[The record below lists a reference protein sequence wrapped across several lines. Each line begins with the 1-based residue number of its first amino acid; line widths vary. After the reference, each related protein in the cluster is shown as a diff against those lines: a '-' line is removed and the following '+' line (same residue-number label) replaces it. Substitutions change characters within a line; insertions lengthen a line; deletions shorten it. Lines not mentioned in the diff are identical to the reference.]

1 MKSFFGQFYRNRFP
15 RYSRI
20 RNDDNSVGAKIF
32 DIVGSEMHAPL
43 KHALK
48 SRKEKE
54 VLLNNPI
61 TLPDFFYYV
70 LLDSNSFY
78 NDVKDNHFR
87 NYMFSL
93 GTNNLRNT
101 IKIKT
106 KTILAKKDN
115 NVIACSVLSSFDLLF
130 SLPPTRVSLSEEYII
145 DQNNAL
151 ILSTTDKEKSLNYF
165 FNYSGEYVYLTV
177 HKDYKVNGVDKK
189 IFYYSEDNPYS
200 KYNGELSITL
210 RGYDEFMNRVE
221 EKIYIGLKSHY
232 KSKTKFLYLK
242 DLKQDNTIDS
252 FGGFAFET
260 NGFESLVEL
269 YRQPCYEQIEELYET
284 GLLVNKDYF
293 LNGSNDRFFADAFF
307 DIKQNVF
314 SYYFYV
320 FSGAVIYKYNE
331 FPKEYT
337 RRVFYQQ
344 DLNIPVNHNI
354 ISYDIDLTR
363 DLLVTLTDKGL
374 LSFFPIER
382 NQFKHPE
389 INRTKYVSLEFE
401 NTIQRTRKLNE
412 VVNLQLFDRHF
423 TKRNDCIL
431 IFRRRPSYKNILGEA
446 NLKFEFLNLDNE
458 WVETPY
464 IFKRKQI
471 LNYNIPLDHLIEN
484 RLSSD
489 ITIPVLFDEAGQ
501 YDFYVMNYDIS
512 NSAAYEMESKY
523 LKESVYTP
531 QKLKKFFESELVK
544 QEKAENENELFFE
557 LNYHSV
563 YVESNSA
570 YKTFQLL
577 DSENE
582 FLNSFQNKKI
592 SIKFKN
598 VDNSLFFYVNNDT
611 ENSVNIYTVFL
622 HFDYILFD
630 QKSYQSTLVTFE
642 DYDSISVAF
651 DTINNNNS
659 SQTFEYK
666 KGL

>member
-15 RYSRI
+15 KYSRI

-32 DIVGSEMHAPL
+32 DIIGSEMHAPL
-43 KHALK
+43 MHAMK
-48 SRKEKE
+48 NRKERE
-54 VLLNNPI
+54 VLLNQPI
-61 TLPDFFYYV
+61 TLPDCFYYV
-70 LLDSNSFY
+70 LLDSDSFV
-78 NDVKDNHFR
+78 NDIKDNYFR
-87 NYMFSL
+87 SYISSL
-93 GTNNLRNT
+93 RIQSLRDT
-101 IKIKT
+101 IKVNS
-106 KTILAKKDN
+106 ILAKEN
-115 NVIACSVLSSFDLLF
+115 NISISCSIIQSLNLLF
-130 SLPPTRVSLSEEYII
+130 SLPPTRAILSENYIT
-145 DQNNAL
+145 DENNAL
-151 ILSTTDKEKSLNYF
+151 ILSTTSKEKSLNYF
-165 FNYSGEYVYLTV
+165 FNYNGEYVYITV
-177 HKDYKVNGVDKK
+177 HKEYKVGATDKR

-200 KYNGELSITL
+200 KYNGELSVTL

-232 KSKTKFLYLK
+232 RSKTRFLYLK

-260 NGFESLVEL
+260 NGFETLVEL
-269 YRQPCYEQIEELYET
+269 HKHPCYEQIEELYES

-293 LNGSNDRFFADAFF
+293 LNGSSDRFFADALY
-307 DIKQNVF
+307 DIKDNIF

-320 FSGAVIYKYNE
+320 FSGLVIYKYNE
-331 FPKEYT
+331 FPREYT
-337 RRVFYQQ
+337 KRIFYQQ
-344 DLNIPVNHNI
+344 NLNIPEGHNI
-354 ISYDIDLTR
+354 VSYDIDSTR

-382 NQFKHPE
+382 RQFKHPE
-389 INRTKYVSLEFE
+389 INRTKYTSLEFE

-412 VVNLQLFDRHF
+412 TVYLQLFDRQF

-431 IFRRRPSYKNILGEA
+431 IFRRRPSYKNLSD
-446 NLKFEFLNLDNE
+446 NKLKFEFLNLDNE

-484 RLSSD
+484 RLSND
-489 ITIPVLFDEAGQ
+489 IQIPVLFDEVGQ
-501 YDFYVMNYDIS
+501 YDFYVMNYDIA
-512 NSAAYEMESKY
+512 NSASYEMENKY

-531 QKLKKFFESELVK
+531 EKLKRFFESELAK
-544 QEKAENENELFFE
+544 QEYAENENELFFE

-563 YVESNSA
+563 YVESNDA
-570 YKTFQLL
+570 YKSFQLL
-577 DSENE
+577 NTEEDFLNE
-582 FLNSFQNKKI
+582 FEDKKF

-598 VDNSLFFYVNNDT
+598 VNNSLFFYVNNDT

-622 HFDYILFD
+622 HFDYIIFD

-642 DYDSISVAF
+642 DYDSISVSF
-651 DTINNNNS
+651 DTINNNNV

-666 KGL
+666 KDL